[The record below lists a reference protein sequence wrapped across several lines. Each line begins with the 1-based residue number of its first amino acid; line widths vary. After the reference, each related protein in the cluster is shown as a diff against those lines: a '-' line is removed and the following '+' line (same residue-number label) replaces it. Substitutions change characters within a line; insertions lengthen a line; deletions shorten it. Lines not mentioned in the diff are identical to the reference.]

1 MKGKETFIL
10 YKKYLN
16 TIKKLSL
23 EQRGKLLTLIL
34 EYVNDLNPAETND
47 LLVDVVFE
55 VIRADLKQDLEKWKK
70 TCAARSEAG
79 KQGMANRWKKDSNN
93 KNEENDQQKDITNIT
108 KITKDN
114 KAKQC
119 ITKITDNDNDY
130 DNDYDNDSVF
140 YNNSENKKTKNTR
153 SPSSFSSSDKENKN
167 RFGKYKRVFLTPE
180 EYEKLNNDYSKDYID
195 LVIDRLDEYLECNN
209 NKNNYSNFDVLI
221 RRMIRDKWGIID
233 NIKVPKPKY
242 TDEDLKKLLIEIGDN

>member
-34 EYVNDLNPAETND
+34 EYVNDLNPAETTD

-70 TCAARSEAG
+70 TCEARSEAG
-79 KQGMANRWKKDSNN
+79 KQGMANRWKKDSENN
-93 KNEENDQQKDITNIT
+93 QQKDITKIT
-108 KITKDN
+108 NITKDN
-114 KAKQC
+114 KEKQC
-119 ITKITDNDNDY
+119 ITKITDNDNEY
-130 DNDYDNDSVF
+130 DNEYDNDNDSVF
-140 YNNSENKKTKNTR
+140 YNNSENKKTKNTL
-153 SPSSFSSSDKENKN
+153 SPSSSFSDKENKN
-167 RFGKYKRVFLTPE
+167 RFGKYKRIYLTPE

-233 NIKVPKPKY
+233 NIKVPEPKY